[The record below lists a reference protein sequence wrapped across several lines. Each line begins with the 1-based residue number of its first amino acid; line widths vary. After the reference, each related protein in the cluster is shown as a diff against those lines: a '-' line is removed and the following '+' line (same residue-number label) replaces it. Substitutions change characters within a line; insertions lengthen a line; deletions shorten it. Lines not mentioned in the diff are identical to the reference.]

1 MSQITQ
7 QGALNTTALI
17 VPDLYVQIVPPSVS
31 QLNGVPTN
39 VLGVVGTASWGPA
52 NAPTTVASMAD
63 YARQFGAV
71 QNRKYDL
78 GTAVAAAVLQGANNF
93 RCVRVTDGTDVA
105 ASATLNNGAVA
116 SIALAG
122 TLTGYT
128 AGATIALTAP
138 PLGGVQ
144 ATAIVNGI
152 GTLTNATITNPGSGY
167 TVAPTATVTPVSGGT
182 GATATATL
190 SVAGAVLTAKYTGT
204 LGNSVQAALAAGS
217 QSGTFR
223 LTIAIPGQ
231 VPEVFDNIGAGLS
244 GNALW
249 IAIANAV
256 NNGLSGLRGPSQ
268 IVVAT
273 AGAGTTAPAT
283 GTVGQTQTFSA
294 GTDGATTI
302 TGATLLG
309 SDVAPRKGMY
319 SLRNTGASIGALADV
334 DDSTTWSAQ
343 VAYGLSEGTYMVLT
357 GPAGDTITNAIAAKA
372 AAGIDSYAAKLL
384 FGDWVYFNDLTNGM
398 TRLIS
403 PQGFVAGRLANL
415 APQESS
421 LNKPLYG
428 VVGTQK
434 SYQNL
439 VYSTSDLQ
447 QLAQAGIDVI
457 ANPIPAGNSFGV
469 RIGHNSSSN
478 SATSGDNYT
487 RMTNYEASTFAA
499 GLGLFIG
506 KLQSSQPNDPL
517 RRQVQTTLDAF
528 LQAQQDQ
535 RQVDDFSVQCDLNN
549 NPPSRIALGYLQADV
564 QVRYLSVVEK
574 FLLNIEGG
582 QSVTITR
589 QQTTPA

>member
-17 VPDLYVQIVPPSVS
+17 VPDLYVQIVPPSVAL
-31 QLNGVPTN
+31 LNGVPSN
-39 VLGVVGTASWGPA
+39 ILGLVGTASWGPT
-52 NAPTTVASMAD
+52 NAPATVANMAD
-63 YARQFGAV
+63 YSRQFGAI

-105 ASATLNNGAVA
+105 ATTTLNYGAVA
-116 SIALAG
+116 SATLGG

-128 AGATIALTAP
+128 NGATIAFAAP
-138 PLGGVQ
+138 PAGGVQ
-144 ATAIVNGI
+144 ATGIVNGV
-152 GTLTNATITNPGSGY
+152 GTLTGITIINPGSGY
-167 TVAPTATVTPVSGGT
+167 TVAPVATITAVNGGT
-182 GATATATL
+182 LATATATL
-190 SVAGAVLTAKYTGT
+190 SAVGASLTAKYSGT
-204 LGNSVQAALAAGS
+204 LGNSIQAVLASGSQAGS
-217 QSGTFR
+217 YR
-223 LTIAIPGQ
+223 LTIALPGS

-249 IAIANAV
+249 VAIANAV
-256 NNGLSGLRGPSQ
+256 NNGLSGLRGPSN

-273 AGAGTTAPAT
+273 AGAGVTAPAV
-283 GTVGQTQTFSA
+283 GTVGQTQLFAA

-302 TGATLLG
+302 TAATLVG
-309 SDVAPRKGMY
+309 QDISPRKGMY
-319 SLRNTGASIGALADV
+319 SLRNTGSAVAALADA
-334 DDSTTWSAQ
+334 DDSTQWSVQ
-343 VAYGLSEGTYMVLT
+343 NAYGLSEGTYMVLT
-357 GPAGDTITNAIAAKA
+357 GPAGDTIANAIGVKA
-372 AAGIDSYAAKLL
+372 AAGIDSYASKLL
-384 FGDWVYFNDLTNGM
+384 LGDWVYFADAVNGV

-403 PQGFVAGRLANL
+403 PQGFVAGRLSNL
-415 APQESS
+415 APQQSS

-428 VVGTQK
+428 VVGTQR

-439 VYSTSDLQ
+439 VYSTADLA

-469 RIGHNSSSN
+469 RIGHNTSSN
-478 SATSGDNYT
+478 AATSGDNYT

-506 KLQSSQPNDPL
+506 QLQSAQPNDPL

-528 LQAQQDQ
+528 LQNQQDQ
-535 RQVDDFSVQCDLNN
+535 GQVDDFSVQCDLNN

-564 QVRYLSVVEK
+564 KVRYLSVVEK

-582 QSVTITR
+582 QSVTVNR